1 MFQRARYQK
10 GMIDRVKRKQGP
22 DCWIFR
28 WRESDA
34 NGKRVRR
41 KVVLGTV
48 KDLPTESS
56 ALKAAESY
64 ASILMK
70 SSRSHPSSRF
80 RSELS

>member
-1 MFQRARYQK
+1 MFRRTRYQQ
-10 GMIDRVKRKQGP
+10 GMIDRVKRKHGP

-48 KDLPTESS
+48 MQYPTESS
-56 ALKAAESY
+56 ALKAAEPLRITINGEQSQPSQRY
-64 ASILMK
+64 
-70 SSRSHPSSRF
+70 RSQ
-80 RSELS
+80 LS